1 MGLNGDPLIFELAMF
16 EFEKNKFKRFW
27 KLVLE
32 LSLKKDVFF
41 NASAITFNL
50 FSCAVPFT
58 LIIISIL
65 GYVLSIDAAFNEL
78 VRYGRELL
86 PQLSFETQS
95 GDVFEGAVTIEA
107 LIQPL
112 VGARQIFGIA
122 GILILMVFAQ
132 GLFHT
137 LKHVLFDV
145 FDIKDRKSA
154 VMEIIY
160 NFFAFGVIGGVFI
173 FFTMTVS
180 FISLFSFDRYSIPY
194 TEIVIEFGWIS
205 DWLTGIVPVLFT
217 FVLFYVIYRYIS
229 ERRMNAKVAF
239 VAALL
244 YTLLFEL
251 AKYGVSIYLEY
262 AFSAYR
268 FYYQGYAALL
278 IIGLWAFYTA
288 ALFVITSIM
297 ARAYQE
303 VYLKQAPAIEKNPYT
318 AIS

>member
-1 MGLNGDPLIFELAMF
+1 MF
-16 EFEKNKFKRFW
+16 EFDKHKLKRFW
-27 KLVLE
+27 KLVAE
-32 LSLKKDVFF
+32 LSIKKDIFF

-78 VRYGRELL
+78 IRYGRELL
-86 PQLSFETQS
+86 PQFSFETQS

-112 VGARQIFGIA
+112 VGARQIFGIV
-122 GILILMVFAQ
+122 GIVILMLFAQ

-145 FDIKDRKSA
+145 FDIKDRRSPA
-154 VMEIIY
+154 MEIIY
-160 NFFAFGVIGGVFI
+160 NFFAFGVVGGVFI
-173 FFTMTVS
+173 FFTMAVS
-180 FISLFSFDRYSIPY
+180 FISLFSFERYSIPY
-194 TEIVIEFGWIS
+194 TRIVLEFDWIS
-205 DWLTGIVPVLFT
+205 DWLTGIVPILFT

-239 VAALL
+239 VAALI
-244 YTLLFEL
+244 YTILFEL
-251 AKYGVSIYLEY
+251 AKSGVGIYLEY
-262 AFSAYR
+262 AFTAYR

-288 ALFVITSIM
+288 ALFVFTSIM

-303 VYLKQAPAIEKNPYT
+303 VYLEQAPAIEKNPYT
-318 AIS
+318 VIS

>member
-1 MGLNGDPLIFELAMF
+1 MALNDVQLIFEFVMNKF
-16 EFEKNKFKRFW
+16 DKKKFKRFW
-27 KLVLE
+27 KLVAE

-50 FSCAVPFT
+50 FTCAIPFT

-65 GYVLSIDAAFNEL
+65 GYVLSIDAAFNEV

-86 PQLSFETQS
+86 PQFSFETQS

-112 VGARQIFGIA
+112 VGARQIFGIV
-122 GILILMVFAQ
+122 GIIILTIFAQ

-145 FDIKDRKSA
+145 FDTKDRKSPA
-154 VMEIIY
+154 MEIIY
-160 NFFAFGVIGGVFI
+160 NFFAFGVVGGVFI
-173 FFTMTVS
+173 FFTMAAS
-180 FISLFSFDRYSIPY
+180 LLSLFSFDQYVVPY
-194 TEIVIEFGWIS
+194 TEIVIEFAWVS
-205 DWLTGIVPVLFT
+205 DWLTGFLPIFFT
-217 FVLFYVIYRYIS
+217 FALFYVIYRFIS
-229 ERRMNAKVAF
+229 ERRMNTKVAL
-239 VAALL
+239 VAAIL
-244 YTLLFEL
+244 YTFLFEI
-251 AKYGVSIYLEY
+251 AKYGVSVYLEY
-262 AFSAYR
+262 AFTAYR

-288 ALFVITSIM
+288 ALFVFTAIL
-297 ARAYQE
+297 ARSYQE
-303 VYLKQAPAIEKNPYT
+303 VYLERAPSIEKNPYT

>member
-1 MGLNGDPLIFELAMF
+1 MF
-16 EFEKNKFKRFW
+16 EFDKHKFKRFW
-27 KLVLE
+27 KLVAE
-32 LSLKKDVFF
+32 LSIKKDIFF

-78 VRYGRELL
+78 IRYGRELL
-86 PQLSFETQS
+86 PQFSFETQS

-112 VGARQIFGIA
+112 VGARQIFGIV
-122 GILILMVFAQ
+122 GIVILMFFAQ

-145 FDIKDRKSA
+145 FDVKDRRSPA
-154 VMEIIY
+154 MEIIY
-160 NFFAFGVIGGVFI
+160 NFFAFGIVGGVFI
-173 FFTMTVS
+173 FFTMAVS
-180 FISLFSFDRYSIPY
+180 FISLFSFERYSVPY
-194 TEIVIEFGWIS
+194 TRIVLEFDWIS
-205 DWLTGIVPVLFT
+205 DWLTGIVPILFT
-217 FVLFYVIYRYIS
+217 FALFYVIYRYIS

-239 VAALL
+239 VAALI
-244 YTLLFEL
+244 YTILFEL
-251 AKYGVSIYLEY
+251 AKSGVGIYLEY
-262 AFSAYR
+262 AFTAYR

-288 ALFVITSIM
+288 ALFVFTSIM

-303 VYLKQAPAIEKNPYT
+303 VYLEQAPAIEKNPYT

>member
-1 MGLNGDPLIFELAMF
+1 MGLNGDRLIFKFRMYK
-16 EFEKNKFKRFW
+16 FEKNKLKRFW
-27 KLVLE
+27 RLVLD
-32 LSLKKDVFF
+32 LSVKKDVFF

-50 FSCAVPFT
+50 FTCAIPFT

-86 PQLSFETQS
+86 PQFSFETQS

-112 VGARQIFGIA
+112 VGARQIFGIV
-122 GILILMVFAQ
+122 GIIILMIFAQ

-154 VMEIIY
+154 TMELIY
-160 NFFAFGVIGGVFI
+160 NFFAFGVVGGVFI
-173 FFTMTVS
+173 FFTMAVS
-180 FISLFSFDRYSIPY
+180 FISLFSFDRYAIPY
-194 TEIVIEFGWIS
+194 TEIVIEFSWLS
-205 DWLTGIVPVLFT
+205 DWLTGFLPILFT
-217 FVLFYVIYRYIS
+217 FALFYVIYRFIS
-229 ERRMNAKVAF
+229 ERRMNTKVAL
-239 VAALL
+239 VAAIL

-251 AKYGVSIYLEY
+251 AKYGVSVYLEY
-262 AFSAYR
+262 AFTAYR

-288 ALFVITSIM
+288 AIFVFTAIL
-297 ARAYQE
+297 ARSYQE
-303 VYLKQAPAIEKNPYT
+303 VYLERAPSIEKNPYT

>member
-1 MGLNGDPLIFELAMF
+1 MF

-27 KLVLE
+27 KLVGE
-32 LSLKKDVFF
+32 LSMKKDVFF

-50 FSCAVPFT
+50 FTCAVPFT

-65 GYVLSIDAAFNEL
+65 GYILSIDAAFSEL

-86 PQLSFETQS
+86 PQFSFETQS

-122 GILILMVFAQ
+122 GIIILMFFAQ

-137 LKHVLFDV
+137 LKHVLFEV

-154 VMEIIY
+154 VMELVY
-160 NFFAFGVIGGVFI
+160 NFFAFGVVGGVFI
-173 FFTMTVS
+173 FFTMAVS
-180 FISLFSFDRYSIPY
+180 FISLFSFDDYAIPY

-205 DWLTGIVPVLFT
+205 DWLTGIVPILFT

-251 AKYGVSIYLEY
+251 AKSGVSIYLEY
-262 AFSAYR
+262 AFTAYR

-297 ARAYQE
+297 ARAFQE
-303 VYLKQAPAIEKNPYT
+303 VYLEQAPAIEKNPYT

>member
-1 MGLNGDPLIFELAMF
+1 MI

-27 KLVLE
+27 KLVAE
-32 LSLKKDVFF
+32 LSMKKDVFF

-50 FSCAVPFT
+50 FTCAIPFT

-65 GYVLSIDAAFNEL
+65 GYILSIEAAFNEL

-86 PQLSFETQS
+86 PRLSFETQS
-95 GDVFEGAVTIEA
+95 GDVFEGAITIEA

-122 GILILMVFAQ
+122 GIIILMFFAM

-137 LKHVLFDV
+137 LKHVLFEI
-145 FDIKDRKSA
+145 FDIKDRKGA
-154 VMEIIY
+154 IMELIY
-160 NFFAFGVIGGVFI
+160 NFFAFGVVGGVFI
-173 FFTMTVS
+173 FFTMAIS
-180 FISLFSFDRYSIPY
+180 FFSLFSFDRYVIPY

-205 DWLTGIVPVLFT
+205 DWLTGIVPILFT
-217 FVLFYVIYRYIS
+217 FALFYVIYRYIS
-229 ERRMNAKVAF
+229 ERRMNAKVAV
-239 VAALL
+239 VAAIL

-251 AKYGVSIYLEY
+251 AKTGVSIYLEY
-262 AFSAYR
+262 AFTAYR

-288 ALFVITSIM
+288 ALFVFTSIM

-303 VYLKQAPAIEKNPYT
+303 VYLEQAPAIEKNPYT

>member
-1 MGLNGDPLIFELAMF
+1 MF
-16 EFEKNKFKRFW
+16 KFDKNKFKRFW
-27 KLVLE
+27 KLVAD
-32 LSLKKDVFF
+32 LSLKKDIFF

-50 FSCAVPFT
+50 FTCAVPFT

-86 PQLSFETQS
+86 PQFSFETQS
-95 GDVFEGAVTIEA
+95 GDVFEGAVTIET

-112 VGARQIFGIA
+112 VGARQIFGIV
-122 GILILMVFAQ
+122 GIIILMIFAQ

-154 VMEIIY
+154 TMEIIY

-173 FFTMTVS
+173 FFTMAVS
-180 FISLFSFDRYSIPY
+180 FISLFSFDQYAIPY
-194 TEIVIEFGWIS
+194 TEIVIEFAWLS
-205 DWLTGIVPVLFT
+205 DWLTGFLPVLFT
-217 FVLFYVIYRYIS
+217 FALFYVIYRFIS

-239 VAALL
+239 VAAIL
-244 YTLLFEL
+244 YTSLFEL
-251 AKYGVSIYLEY
+251 AKYGVSVYLEY
-262 AFSAYR
+262 AFTAYR

-288 ALFVITSIM
+288 ALFVFTAIL
-297 ARAYQE
+297 ARSYQE
-303 VYLKQAPAIEKNPYT
+303 VYLERAPSIEKNPYT

>member
-1 MGLNGDPLIFELAMF
+1 MF
-16 EFEKNKFKRFW
+16 KFEKNKFKRFW
-27 KLVLE
+27 KLVVE

-50 FSCAVPFT
+50 FTCAVPFT

-86 PQLSFETQS
+86 PQFSFETQS

-112 VGARQIFGIA
+112 VGARQIFGIV
-122 GILILMVFAQ
+122 GIIILMVFAQ

-137 LKHVLFDV
+137 LKHVLFDI
-145 FDIKDRKSA
+145 FDIKDRRSA
-154 VMEIIY
+154 AMEIVY
-160 NFFAFGVIGGVFI
+160 NFFAFGVVGGVFI
-173 FFTMTVS
+173 FFTMAVS
-180 FISLFSFDRYSIPY
+180 FISLFSFDQYSIPY
-194 TEIVIEFGWIS
+194 TEIVIEFAWVS
-205 DWLTGIVPVLFT
+205 DWLTGFLPVLFT
-217 FVLFYVIYRYIS
+217 FALFYVIYRFIS
-229 ERRMNAKVAF
+229 ERRMNAKVAL
-239 VAALL
+239 VAAIL

-251 AKYGVSIYLEY
+251 AKYGVSVYLGY
-262 AFSAYR
+262 AFTAYR

-288 ALFVITSIM
+288 ALFVFTAIL
-297 ARAYQE
+297 ARSFQE
-303 VYLKQAPAIEKNPYT
+303 VYLERAPSIEKNPYT

>member
-1 MGLNGDPLIFELAMF
+1 MF
-16 EFEKNKFKRFW
+16 KFEKNKFKRFC
-27 KLVLE
+27 KLVVE

-50 FSCAVPFT
+50 FTCAVPFT

-86 PQLSFETQS
+86 PQFSFETQS

-112 VGARQIFGIA
+112 VGARQIFGII
-122 GILILMVFAQ
+122 GIVVLMVFAQ

-137 LKHVLFDV
+137 LKHVLFDI
-145 FDIKDRKSA
+145 FDIKDRKSPA
-154 VMEIIY
+154 MEIVY
-160 NFFAFGVIGGVFI
+160 NFFAFGVVGGVFI
-173 FFTMTVS
+173 FFTMAVS
-180 FISLFSFDRYSIPY
+180 FISLFSFDQYAIPY
-194 TEIVIEFGWIS
+194 TEIVLEFAWVS
-205 DWLTGIVPVLFT
+205 DWLTGFLPVFFT
-217 FVLFYVIYRYIS
+217 FALFYVIYRFIS
-229 ERRMNAKVAF
+229 ERRMNAKVAL
-239 VAALL
+239 VAAIL
-244 YTLLFEL
+244 YTFLFEL
-251 AKYGVSIYLEY
+251 AKYGVSVYLGY
-262 AFSAYR
+262 AFTAYR

-288 ALFVITSIM
+288 ALFVFTAIL
-297 ARAYQE
+297 ARSYQE
-303 VYLKQAPAIEKNPYT
+303 VYLERAPSIEKNPYT

>member
-1 MGLNGDPLIFELAMF
+1 ML
-16 EFEKNKFKRFW
+16 EFEKEKFKRFW
-27 KLVLE
+27 KLVGE
-32 LSLKKDVFF
+32 LSMKKDIFF

-50 FSCAVPFT
+50 FTCAVPFT

-65 GYVLSIDAAFNEL
+65 GYILSIDAAFNEL
-78 VRYGRELL
+78 IRYGRELL
-86 PQLSFETQS
+86 PQFSFETQS

-112 VGARQIFGIA
+112 VGARQIFGIV
-122 GILILMVFAQ
+122 GIVILMFFAQ

-137 LKHVLFDV
+137 LKHTLFEV

-154 VMEIIY
+154 AMELIY
-160 NFFAFGVIGGVFI
+160 NFFAFGVVGGVFI
-173 FFTMTVS
+173 FFTMAVS
-180 FISLFSFDRYSIPY
+180 IISLFSVDEYAIPY
-194 TEIVIEFGWIS
+194 TQIVIEFGWVS
-205 DWLTGIVPVLFT
+205 DILTGIVPILFT

-239 VAALL
+239 VAAIL

-251 AKYGVSIYLEY
+251 AKTGVGIYLGY
-262 AFSAYR
+262 AFTAYR

-288 ALFVITSIM
+288 VLFVFTAIM

-303 VYLKQAPAIEKNPYT
+303 VYLEQAPAIERNPYT